1 MQGLPQ
7 VSVGTVKEF
16 LHSRVDELAEK
27 LVESMNQAQPG
38 RLIADTEEVVR
49 KLIHEFGQAAYQAAL
64 QQKVDA
70 AEAAFPPSGG
80 NEDGSGHGPA
90 GDQAFEQ

>member
-1 MQGLPQ
+1 MAGLPQ
-7 VSVGTVKEF
+7 VTAAKVKEF
-16 LHSRVDELAEK
+16 LHARVDEFAEK

-70 AEAAFPPSGG
+70 AEAAFPPSAG
-80 NEDGSGHGPA
+80 NNEGCGHGPG
-90 GDQAFEQ
+90 GDQAVAE